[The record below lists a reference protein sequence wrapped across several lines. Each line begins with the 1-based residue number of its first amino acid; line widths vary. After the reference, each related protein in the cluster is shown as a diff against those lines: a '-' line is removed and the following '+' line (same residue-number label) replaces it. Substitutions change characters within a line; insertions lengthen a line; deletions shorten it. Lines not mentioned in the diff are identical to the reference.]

1 MNNYIILLAF
11 AMLFIGC
18 VQMDQTGTDSTV
30 TTPEPPAVNE
40 TEPDISTLID
50 EPDLL
55 DDPLDAAIKDLELF
69 E

>member
-1 MNNYIILLAF
+1 MKNYIFLLAF
-11 AMLFIGC
+11 ALLFIGC
-18 VQMDQTGTDSTV
+18 VQMDQTETDSNV
-30 TTPEPPAVNE
+30 TTLEPPVVNE

-55 DDPLDAAIKDLELF
+55 DDPLDAAIEDLELF